1 MAKINVNNSGK
12 YASSG
17 SNDFFSLQDDG
28 DIARVRM
35 LYDQPDGSD
44 LDYFLLHEVEI
55 DDKKRYVNCLAVDE
69 EGDLHPEDCPL
80 CNSGFKR
87 IEKLFIQ
94 LYDEDDGVVKTW
106 DRGKSFVPKLL
117 TYVNRYGSLVE
128 QPIEIERQGKRGN
141 KKTTYDLFPLE
152 KDNAVLEDYP
162 EKQELL
168 GSLILDLSEE
178 QMEEVIDGT
187 FSLDDNSSKPKRR
200 GRQQSRRA
208 SSRDEERPQTRN
220 RRSRREE
227 VEEDEEEQSPR
238 GRRRTTRDTERPER
252 EGTERVSRRGRRA
265 RDEEENEEEERE
277 TKNTERATRRSRR
290 GRQPQ
295 DEEEE
300 DDAF

>member
-80 CNSGFKR
+80 CNRGFKR

-141 KKTTYDLFPLE
+141 KKTTYDLFQLE

-178 QMEEVIDGT
+178 QIEEVIDGT

-227 VEEDEEEQSPR
+227 DEEDEEEQSPR

-265 RDEEENEEEERE
+265 RDEEEERE

>member
-1 MAKINVNNSGK
+1 MAKININNSGK

-80 CNSGFKR
+80 CSNGFKR

-94 LYDEDDGVVKTW
+94 LYDEDEGVVKTW

-178 QMEEVIDGT
+178 QMEEILDGT
-187 FSLDDNSSKPKRR
+187 FSLEDNSSRPRRR
-200 GRQQSRRA
+200 GKQSRRTSA
-208 SSRDEERPQTRN
+208 RDEERPQTRN

-238 GRRRTTRDTERPER
+238 SRRRTTRNTERPEK
-252 EGTERVSRRGRRA
+252 EETERVSRRSRRV
-265 RDEEENEEEERE
+265 RDEEEDEVEEKE
-277 TKNTERATRRSRR
+277 TRKTERATRRTRR
-290 GRQPQ
+290 GRQTQ
-295 DEEEE
+295 DDEEEG